1 MNIAISGS
9 TGFIGSH
16 LSAFFNSQGDKI
28 FPLDRNLLQK
38 TSPRLTELLSNCEAV
53 INLAGAPINHRWT
66 RTYKQI
72 LENSRLLPAHT
83 IVHAINSSPHPPKTL
98 ISASAIGIYPNTGCY
113 NEYDPI
119 QNNSFLSQLC
129 QHWETEARKVRP
141 ETRCI
146 ITRFGIVLSPDGE
159 AFKQLARPELLKT
172 TIRIGPG
179 TQYFPWIALKDLI
192 AALDY
197 LLHHSSLKGV
207 YNLTAPQ
214 QINQNQLSRE
224 MAQHYH
230 SFFNIKIPTSIL
242 RLLYGEG
249 STFLSQGQCVYPQ
262 RLQEAGFTFSTPEIK
277 VFLDEIP
284 TDTSSSIH
292 SKK

>member
-16 LSAFFNSQGDKI
+16 LSAFFNSQGYNV

-38 TSPRLTELLSNCEAV
+38 PSPRLTELLSNCEAV

-66 RTYKQI
+66 RTYKQT
-72 LENSRLLPAHT
+72 LENSRLLPTHS
-83 IVHAINSSPHPPKTL
+83 IVQAINSSPHPPKTL

-129 QHWETEARKVRP
+129 QHWEAEARKVRM
-141 ETRCI
+141 ETRCV
-146 ITRFGIVLSPDGE
+146 ITRFGIVLSPDGG
-159 AFKQLARPELLKT
+159 AFKQLAYTELFKT
-172 TIRIGPG
+172 TVRIGPG

-197 LLHHSSLKGV
+197 LLHRPSLKGI
-207 YNLTAPQ
+207 YNLTTPQ
-214 QINQNQLSRE
+214 QINQNQLSQE
-224 MAQHYH
+224 MTQHYH
-230 SFFNIKIPTSIL
+230 SFFNIKIPPFIL

-249 STFLSQGQCVYPQ
+249 STFLSQGQCAYPQ
-262 RLQEAGFTFSTPEIK
+262 RLQEAGFTFSMPVIEA
-277 VFLDEIP
+277 FLDEILTVP
-284 TDTSSSIH
+284 PSSVN